1 MRRST
6 AAPQACNWVTTT
18 SRSMPDPFGAKEI
31 RINSIDEFENAF
43 KQSLSDPGITIIDAP
58 VGYTRNTDLF
68 AHLHVADLYVSASGT
83 CTPGR
88 QLPLNCGRTGR
99 YIT

>member
-1 MRRST
+1 
-6 AAPQACNWVTTT
+6 
-18 SRSMPDPFGAKEI
+18 MPDPFGAKEI
-31 RINSIDEFENAF
+31 RINSIDEFESAP
-43 KQSLSDPGITIIDAP
+43 KQSLSDPGIAIIDAP
-58 VGYTRNTDLF
+58 ADYTRNTDLF
-68 AHLHVADLYVSASGT
+68 AQLHVADLYVSASGT